1 MAIGQRHTITNTI
14 PGPETIHRVQRAV
27 LARCCGGSKR
37 ATGNER
43 ANVGRLDFAPR
54 MGDVSCAKLKM
65 ILNLNMDHSN
75 RMTTSTPAQPSAETP
90 QQQPTT
96 LTRRMPPVLLLLALT
111 GCVATATPNPD
122 PHPSGSP
129 PWPAHQTDEADQVS
143 GVLVMAHG
151 GGPEWNRQVE
161 AHVSELR
168 ARIPVA
174 IAFGM
179 ANPHTL
185 QAALDSLE
193 QRGVATVAVVRLFV
207 SPESFL
213 HQTEYLFG
221 LRDDPPARAMM
232 GHRMVRGDELP
243 RLATDA
249 RILIDRSG
257 LAGSEQVSRIV
268 VDRARANAS
277 DLAETGAVLIAH
289 GMGAEDENDRVLA
302 WMEAAAAA
310 LRDAGMAEVSVAA
323 LREDWARPRE
333 EAEREIRATVEQMG
347 QSWSRVVVIPYR
359 LFGFGPYAKVL
370 EGLEY
375 VDTQGLLPHSLVSE
389 WIAARV
395 TDTLCSAGLASPI
408 GPCESLR
415 AENRFK

>member
-1 MAIGQRHTITNTI
+1 M
-14 PGPETIHRVQRAV
+14 
-27 LARCCGGSKR
+27 
-37 ATGNER
+37 
-43 ANVGRLDFAPR
+43 
-54 MGDVSCAKLKM
+54 KM
-65 ILNLNMDHSN
+65 ILNLNMDHAN
-75 RMTTSTPAQPSAETP
+75 RMTTSTPGQPSATTP
-90 QQQPTT
+90 QQQPAT
-96 LTRRMPPVLLLLALT
+96 LARRMPPVLLFLALT
-111 GCVATATPNPD
+111 GCVATTAPNPD
-122 PHPSGSP
+122 PHPTGSP
-129 PWPAHQTDEADQVS
+129 PGPAHQTDQADTIS

-161 AHVSELR
+161 AHVSGLR
-168 ARIPVA
+168 ERLPVA
-174 IAFGM
+174 LAFGM

-193 QRGVATVAVVRLFV
+193 QRGVGTVAVVRVFV

-221 LRDDPPARAMM
+221 VRSDPPARAMM
-232 GHRMVRGDELP
+232 GHRMVKGDQLP

-249 RILIDRSG
+249 RILIDRAG

-302 WMEAAAAA
+302 WMESAAAA

-323 LREDWARPRE
+323 LREDWSGPRE
-333 EAEREIRATVEQMG
+333 KAEREIRATVEQMG
-347 QSWSRVVVIPYR
+347 QRWSRVVVIPYR

-375 VDTQGLLPHSLVSE
+375 VDARGLLPHALVSE

-395 TDTLCSAGLASPI
+395 TDTLCSAGLASPV
-408 GPCESLR
+408 GPCVSQR
-415 AENRFK
+415 ARNRFK